1 MCSEVSVLYTHKHVW
16 IKLSF
21 VKKKIEI
28 LWEADPGWDWLN
40 PDPTFKKNRIR
51 NRLRRKTGSDFQET
65 TVVYLTNKLLKIQPY
80 LSYRVNFYLDIYEIT
95 KFEQINVYLIFIFF
109 SLRPFMKTLLVL
121 VCGGPVPDHSNVLLH
136 VPGSGGERAGTQN
149 IMGMY

>member
-1 MCSEVSVLYTHKHVW
+1 M
-16 IKLSF
+16 
-21 VKKKIEI
+21 
-28 LWEADPGWDWLN
+28 
-40 PDPTFKKNRIR
+40 
-51 NRLRRKTGSDFQET
+51 
-65 TVVYLTNKLLKIQPY
+65 YLTNKLLKIQPY

-136 VPGSGGERAGTQN
+136 VPGSGGERAGT
-149 IMGMY
+149 